1 VDRLTALGRVLRHN
15 RRAALG
21 FAGLVFFVLMALV
34 GPLVVP
40 LDQTVRFEL
49 RFHAPSW
56 EHWLGTD
63 HAGRDVLHQLV
74 HGSRDVLLIAFSAAG
89 LGTLTAVAVGLF
101 AGLAGGHTERFIV
114 LLIDVLLV
122 LPRFPMLMIL
132 AALIPVR
139 DPVSFGVV
147 IALFNWPGLARSLR
161 AEVLSL
167 KEREFVEAARVMGL
181 GSRHIVFN
189 ELAPNMA
196 SYISVNFIDMARG
209 AITASIGIMFLGLVP
224 LDVTNW
230 GMMLNLATFN
240 TGAIFIPSA
249 LAYVLAPLFAV
260 VLFQYSMVAFAS
272 GLDEHFHPRLAGG
285 A

>member
-1 VDRLTALGRVLRHN
+1 MNRLTALGRVLRHN
-15 RRAALG
+15 RTAALG
-21 FAGLVFFVLMALV
+21 FAGLCVFVLMALV

-40 LDQTVRFEL
+40 LDMTVRFEL
-49 RFHAPSW
+49 RFQAPSW
-56 EHWLGTD
+56 AHWLGTD
-63 HAGRDVLHQLV
+63 YAGRDILHQLV

-89 LGTLTAVAVGLF
+89 LGTLVAVAVGLF
-101 AGLAGGHTERFIV
+101 AGLRGGHTERVIV
-114 LLIDVLLV
+114 LAIDVLLV

-167 KEREFVEAARVMGL
+167 KEREFVEVARVMGL
-181 GSRHIVFN
+181 SSRHIVFN

-240 TGAIFIPSA
+240 TGAIFIPAA
-249 LAYVLAPLFAV
+249 LAYVLAPLVAV

-272 GLDEHFHPRLAGG
+272 GLNELFDPRLAGG